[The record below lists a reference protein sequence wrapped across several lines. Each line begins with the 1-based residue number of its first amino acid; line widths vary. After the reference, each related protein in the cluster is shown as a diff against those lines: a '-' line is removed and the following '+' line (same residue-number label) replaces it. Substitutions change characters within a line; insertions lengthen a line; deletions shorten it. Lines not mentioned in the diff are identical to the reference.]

1 MDTLKRTAVIG
12 TFIGVLITFA
22 LPSLGRGQL
31 KVLGVG
37 PMHSGDAVHRRGGK
51 KNKGHLAIGTPCMK
65 LTRPGRQL
73 RYALRKLATVDRLI
87 GV

>member
-1 MDTLKRTAVIG
+1 
-12 TFIGVLITFA
+12 
-22 LPSLGRGQL
+22 
-31 KVLGVG
+31 
-37 PMHSGDAVHRRGGK
+37 MHSGDAVHRRGGK
-51 KNKGHLAIGTPCMK
+51 KNKGPLAIRTPCMK